1 MLPWIYVLVMVIKLF
16 MISSN
21 PVAPSK
27 VTLYNPHL
35 LLFYTVA
42 LLASVIRLRSNL
54 LHSDNDGS
62 AKNTLEILTSA
73 LSTCI
78 CFALFLVSA
87 TTPREIDREEL
98 LDIDDSDG
106 SVMIL
111 KDGRVLR
118 NGRLLTPEASA
129 SILSSI
135 MFNWMNPFLSHL
147 RQAPTVYAEDL
158 WALTRHH
165 RAKECHR
172 DFENIEH
179 GVGPFGLLRQIY
191 QSNRHAIWL
200 QCITSLGA
208 VLSHYSNPFFLDKFL
223 QYIQDP
229 AGRPMQSAYL
239 YCLGMFAGSVVNTLF
254 SSQTLLWGRR
264 CNVRMTNMLNAEI
277 YAKSLRRKDVTG
289 FAKTK
294 DEDGDEND
302 EQAVSES
309 TTGKITNLMSV
320 DAERLAEMSSYIHI
334 FYSCPF
340 EIIIG
345 VVFLYRMMGNAAL
358 FGLTVM
364 IFSIPVHH
372 YMGKKYNRVQERLMS
387 ARDRRTELLNELLHG
402 IRMVKAFAWERKW
415 EEKILRARRIELD
428 RFVRVYIMNTC
439 VGLVWFACPVLVTV
453 VSFLWYTKVEGHELT
468 ASTAFVSIV
477 LFGMIRDPL
486 NVIPEAYMSYI
497 DAKVSL
503 TRISDF
509 LGEGERGGDVKGAK
523 LIFSSY
529 DSFKNSQ
536 QSRCGFDEGSFQ
548 WHRNLKGY
556 TTPSKVDQGNTIDEP
571 SITTKDRKE
580 ARETDPLLPVT
591 SSDDIVSYSSSS
603 STLTSA
609 TSTYQMSNFVL
620 EVPNIT
626 FPSGKLTIVFGPTG
640 CGKSSLLNALLGE
653 MDSITGR
660 AWLPSNYNW
669 NKIITADKYALDSVD
684 SGLYSYKV
692 AYAAQQPWIQHA
704 SIRENIV
711 FGQPFDEIR
720 YNKVLYQCA
729 LVKDLE
735 ILEDGDLTEIGEKG
749 INLSGG
755 QKQRVSLARA
765 VYSRAKTVLLDDCL
779 SAVDANTASHLFEKC
794 LLGDLMHDRTIV
806 LVSHHVR
813 LCVGGA
819 AYLVQMRK
827 GHIARHGYVEDL
839 RASGEL
845 GQIFGDD
852 DIPDHSIDKLD
863 DGGIYTDEESDNSY
877 AGSDV
882 IRNTPKKLIE
892 EEVRQIGTVKAKI
905 YATYLLACGGF
916 FFWGTLLFFYIIS
929 RLSNIAEN
937 YWLKVW
943 SAAYDHKESCN
954 NATILGSSIF
964 PGVTTVLYSM
974 SSAIPSGYNGDE
986 QCTKEPVSVNYYLSV
1001 YVLISFGAIVI
1012 SLFRSLIQYYG
1023 SLRASR
1029 LIFHKLLLSVCHAPM
1044 RFFDTTPVGRVLNR
1058 FSKDMETIDASLSW
1072 HATFLL
1078 QTVLGIT
1085 AVVAVISAITPEF
1098 LLASLIIGIIYIFIG
1113 TYYVR
1118 ASRELKRI
1126 NSVTRS
1132 PIFSQFS
1139 ETLIGVTT
1147 IRAYGQEAPFMNE
1160 MLNRLDE
1167 NMRSYYTL
1175 WTTNRWLFVRVEM
1188 TGSLVSFLAGVF
1200 LLRNLDS
1207 IDAGLAG
1214 LSLSFSST
1222 FLEHIYWLVRQYT
1235 TVEMHL
1241 NSVERVQEYLE
1252 MPQEPPGI
1260 NEHNRPPSN
1269 WPNEAAIS
1277 VRDLEVSY
1285 APGDDPVLRGISFDV
1300 KPREKV
1306 GIVGRTGSGKT
1317 TLTLS
1322 FLRFVEPLRGSIVI
1336 DGIDIQT
1343 IGVEDLRSKLTV
1355 IPQDAILFSGT
1366 IRVNLDPFDEFSDA
1380 EIWQALRRVH
1390 LASNSNA
1397 FLLQLDDADEDNC
1410 KVITS
1415 LDTQIS
1421 EGGSNFS
1428 QGQRQLLCMARALLR
1443 NSTRLIVMDEATSSV
1458 DFDTDKKIQT
1468 TIREEF
1474 SESTLL
1480 CIAHRLR
1487 TIIDYDKVLVVEEG
1501 RIVEYDTPYNLLQG
1515 DCGVGLFKYMCERS
1529 WEYDHLLEIATKVEM
1544 AKQARNANKTS
1555 I

>member
-1 MLPWIYVLVMVIKLF
+1 MLPWIYVLVMVTKLF

-35 LLFYTVA
+35 LLFYTIS
-42 LLASVIRLRSNL
+42 LLASVISLRS
-54 LHSDNDGS
+54 HI
-62 AKNTLEILTSA
+62 LEIDTNPTTGTTIETLLA
-73 LSTCI
+73 VLSTCI
-78 CFALFLVSA
+78 CTALFLISA

-129 SILSSI
+129 SILSSV
-135 MFNWMNPFLSHL
+135 MFNWMNPFLAQL
-147 RQAPTVYAEDL
+147 REAPTVYAEDL

-172 DFENIEH
+172 DFESIE
-179 GVGPFGLLRQIY
+179 GGDGPFSLLRQIY
-191 QSNRHAIWL
+191 QN
-200 QCITSLGA
+200 
-208 VLSHYSNPFFLDKFL
+208 
-223 QYIQDP
+223 P
-229 AGRPMQSAYL
+229 AGRPLQNAYL
-239 YCLGMFAGSVVNTLF
+239 YCIGMFAGSVINTLF

-277 YAKSLRRKDVTG
+277 YAKSLRRKDATG
-289 FAKTK
+289 FAKTAEK
-294 DEDGDEND
+294 EDGDTSE
-302 EQAVSES
+302 EVVSES

-340 EIIIG
+340 EILIG
-345 VVFLYRMMGNAAL
+345 VAFLYRMMGNAAL

-364 IFSIPVHH
+364 IFSIPLHH

-415 EEKILRARRIELD
+415 EEKILRARHIELD

-509 LGEGERGGDVKGAK
+509 LGEDERGSERKGAK
-523 LIFSSY
+523 MASPSFDFN
-529 DSFKNSQ
+529 DSDGQ
-536 QSRCGFDEGSFQ
+536 QRRCGFDEGTFQ
-548 WHRNLKGY
+548 WHSHLKINNKASNGIVNGKAADDLS
-556 TTPSKVDQGNTIDEP
+556 TKGSDKEP
-571 SITTKDRKE
+571 TES
-580 ARETDPLLPVT
+580 DPLLPSNR
-591 SSDDIVSYSSSS
+591 SSEDITSYSSSS
-603 STLTSA
+603 STLTST
-609 TSTYQMSNFVL
+609 TSTTYQGANNFIL
-620 EVPNIT
+620 DVPNIT
-626 FPSGKLTIVFGPTG
+626 FPSGKLTVVFGPTG

-653 MDSITGR
+653 MDALTGR
-660 AWLPSNYNW
+660 AWLPSHCNW
-669 NKIITADKYALDSVD
+669 NKTVTTDKFALDSVD
-684 SGLYSYKV
+684 SSLYSYKV

-704 SIRENIV
+704 SIRDNIV
-711 FGQPFDEIR
+711 FGQPFDEVR

-729 LVKDLE
+729 LIKDLD

-765 VYSRAKTVLLDDCL
+765 VYSRSKTVLLDDCL
-779 SAVDANTASHLFEKC
+779 SAVDANTASHLYERC
-794 LLGDLMHDRTIV
+794 LLGDLMHDRTII

-813 LCVGGA
+813 LCIGGA
-819 AYLVQMRK
+819 AYLVQMSR
-827 GHIARHGYVEDL
+827 GQVLRHGYVEDL
-839 RASGEL
+839 RSKGEL
-845 GQIFGDD
+845 TQIFGDD
-852 DIPDHSIDKLD
+852 DIPDPATESVKSD
-863 DGGIYTDEESDNSY
+863 DEGVFNDEDSANSF

-882 IRNTPKKLIE
+882 LRAVPKKLIE

-916 FFWGTLLFFYIIS
+916 IFWGTLLCFYIIS

-943 SAAYDHKESCN
+943 SAAYDNKHTCTNSTGIASVGQAVFPKL
-954 NATILGSSIF
+954 ATLA
-964 PGVTTVLYSM
+964 TN
-974 SSAIPSGYNGDE
+974 IPSTFAFYDQVPEGGCSE
-986 QCTKEPVSVNYYLSV
+986 EPVSVNYYLTV

-1029 LIFHKLLLSVCHAPM
+1029 LIFHKLLISVCHAPM
-1044 RFFDTTPVGRVLNR
+1044 RFFDTTPVGRILNR

-1098 LLASLIIGIIYIFIG
+1098 LVASLIIGIVYIFIG

-1139 ETLIGVTT
+1139 ETLVGVTT
-1147 IRAYGQEAPFMNE
+1147 IRAYGQEKSFKNE

-1167 NMRSYYTL
+1167 NMRSFYTL

-1200 LLRNLDS
+1200 LLRNLDT

-1260 NEHNRPPSN
+1260 NENNRPPLH
-1269 WPNEAAIS
+1269 WPFEAAIS

-1285 APGDDPVLRGISFDV
+1285 APDDEPVLRGISFDV
-1300 KPREKV
+1300 QPREKI

-1322 FLRFVEPLRGSIVI
+1322 FLRFVEPLKGSIVI
-1336 DGIDIQT
+1336 DGIDIQS
-1343 IGVEDLRSKLTV
+1343 IGVEDLRSKLTI

-1366 IRVNLDPFDEFSDA
+1366 IRINLDPFDEFSDE

-1390 LASNSNA
+1390 LASSSS
-1397 FLLQLDDADEDNC
+1397 FLLDIDADEVGS

-1421 EGGSNFS
+1421 EGGTNFS

-1458 DFDTDKKIQT
+1458 DFETDKKIQT

-1487 TIIDYDKVLVVEEG
+1487 TIIDYDKVLVIEEG
-1501 RIVEYDTPYNLLQG
+1501 KVVEYDTPFNLLHG
-1515 DCGVGLFKYMCERS
+1515 HSGIGLFKSMCERS
-1529 WEYDHLLEIATKVEM
+1529 WEYDHLLDIANQVE
-1544 AKQARNANKTS
+1544 AEKQGVHN
-1555 I
+1555 

>member
-1 MLPWIYVLVMVIKLF
+1 
-16 MISSN
+16 
-21 PVAPSK
+21 
-27 VTLYNPHL
+27 
-35 LLFYTVA
+35 
-42 LLASVIRLRSNL
+42 
-54 LHSDNDGS
+54 
-62 AKNTLEILTSA
+62 
-73 LSTCI
+73 
-78 CFALFLVSA
+78 
-87 TTPREIDREEL
+87 
-98 LDIDDSDG
+98 
-106 SVMIL
+106 MIL

-129 SILSSI
+129 SPLSSI
-135 MFNWMNPFLSHL
+135 MFNWMNPFLTQL

-158 WALTRHH
+158 WALTRQH

-172 DFENIEH
+172 DFECVER
-179 GVGPFGLLRQIY
+179 GEGPFSLLYQIY
-191 QSNRHAIWL
+191 QSNRHAIWF

-208 VLSHYSNPFFLDKFL
+208 VLSHYSNPYFLDKFL
-223 QYIQDP
+223 QYIEDP
-229 AGRPMQSAYL
+229 AGRPLQIAYL

-277 YAKSLRRKDVTG
+277 YAKSLRRKDATG
-289 FAKTK
+289 FAKAAEK
-294 DEDGDEND
+294 DDGSDNAEDT
-302 EQAVSES
+302 VSET

-334 FYSCPF
+334 FYSSPF
-340 EIIIG
+340 EILFG
-345 VVFLYRMMGNAAL
+345 VIFLYRIMGTAAL

-364 IFSIPVHH
+364 IVSIPLHH
-372 YMGKKYNRVQERLMS
+372 YMGKKYHRIQERLMT

-415 EEKILRARRIELD
+415 EEKILRARNIELD

-509 LGEGERGGDVKGAK
+509 LSEDERGSDRKGAK
-523 LIFSSY
+523 MLSPTLN
-529 DSFKNSQ
+529 NSQ
-536 QSRCGFDEGSFQ
+536 RARCGFDEGTFQ
-548 WHRNLKGY
+548 WHSHLKDN
-556 TTPSKVDQGNTIDEP
+556 SKSNHDDGLTKTIDAVVKGDKEP
-571 SITTKDRKE
+571 TE
-580 ARETDPLLPVT
+580 NDPLLPVNRNREDAT
-591 SSDDIVSYSSSS
+591 SYSSSS
-603 STLTSA
+603 STLTA
-609 TSTYQMSNFVL
+609 ITYHGTNSFVL
-620 EVPNIT
+620 DLPTMT
-626 FPSGKLTIVFGPTG
+626 FPSGKLTIIFGSTG
-640 CGKSSLLNALLGE
+640 SGKSSLLNALLGE
-653 MDSITGR
+653 MDAVTGR
-660 AWLPSNYNW
+660 AWLPSKFDW
-669 NKIITADKYALDSVD
+669 NKIMTTDKFALDSVD
-684 SGLYSYKV
+684 SSLYMYKV

-704 SIRENIV
+704 SIRDNIV
-711 FGQPFDEIR
+711 FGQPFDELR

-729 LVKDLE
+729 LVKDLD

-779 SAVDANTASHLFEKC
+779 SAVDANTASHLYEKC
-794 LLGDLMHDRTIV
+794 LLGDLMHDRTII

-813 LCVGGA
+813 LCLGGA
-819 AYLVQMRK
+819 SYLVQMNR
-827 GHIARHGYVEDL
+827 GQVIRHGNVEDL
-839 RASGEL
+839 RNNGEL
-845 GQIFGDD
+845 AQIFGDD
-852 DIPDHSIDKLD
+852 DIPDHITEFVKND
-863 DGGIYTDEESDNSY
+863 DEAGFNDQDSAKSY

-882 IRNTPKKLIE
+882 LRAVPKKLIE
-892 EEVRQIGTVKAKI
+892 EEVRQIGKVKVKI
-905 YATYLLACGGF
+905 YATYLLACGGLL
-916 FFWGTLLFFYIIS
+916 FWGTLICFYVIS
-929 RLSNIAEN
+929 RLFNIAEN

-943 SAAYDHKESCN
+943 SAAYDNKHSCTN
-954 NATILGSSIF
+954 VTASVASIGQVVLPQLTGAATKRAST
-964 PGVTTVLYSM
+964 VVLYGQLFDKECS
-974 SSAIPSGYNGDE
+974 N
-986 QCTKEPVSVNYYLSV
+986 EPVSVNYYISI
-1001 YVLISFGAIVI
+1001 YVWICFGAIII
-1012 SLFRSLIQYYG
+1012 SLLRSLIQYYG

-1029 LIFHKLLLSVCHAPM
+1029 LIFHKLLISVCHAPM
-1044 RFFDTTPVGRVLNR
+1044 RFFDTTPVGRILNR
-1058 FSKDMETIDASLSW
+1058 FSKDMETIDHSLSW
-1072 HATFLL
+1072 HATLLL
-1078 QTVLGIT
+1078 QTLLGIT

-1098 LLASLIIGIIYIFIG
+1098 LFASVVIGIIYIFIG

-1139 ETLIGVTT
+1139 ETLVGVTT
-1147 IRAYGQEAPFMNE
+1147 IRAYGQEKPFMSE

-1188 TGSLVSFLAGVF
+1188 SGSLVSFLAGVF
-1200 LLRNLDS
+1200 LLRNLNT

-1260 NEHNRPPSN
+1260 IEDSRPPMN
-1269 WPNEAAIS
+1269 WPYEAAIS

-1285 APGDDPVLRGISFDV
+1285 SPDDDPVLRGISFDV
-1300 KPREKV
+1300 QPREKV

-1322 FLRFVEPLRGSIVI
+1322 FLRFVEPLKGSIVI
-1336 DGIDIQT
+1336 DGIDIQS
-1343 IGVEDLRSKLTV
+1343 IGVDDLRSKLTI
-1355 IPQDAILFSGT
+1355 IPQDAILFSGS
-1366 IRVNLDPFDEFSDA
+1366 IRVNLDPFDEFSDS

-1390 LASNSNA
+1390 LVTSHS
-1397 FLLQLDDADEDNC
+1397 FLLDMDEEDNLSI
-1410 KVITS
+1410 ITS

-1421 EGGSNFS
+1421 EGGTNFS

-1474 SESTLL
+1474 ADSTLL

-1487 TIIDYDKVLVVEEG
+1487 TIIDYDKVLVIDEG
-1501 RIVEYDTPYNLLQG
+1501 KVVEYDTPYNLLHG
-1515 DCGVGLFKYMCERS
+1515 HSGVGVFKSMCERS
-1529 WEYDHLLEIATKVEM
+1529 WEYDHLIDIANQVEA
-1544 AKQARNANKTS
+1544 AKQAIPK
-1555 I
+1555 